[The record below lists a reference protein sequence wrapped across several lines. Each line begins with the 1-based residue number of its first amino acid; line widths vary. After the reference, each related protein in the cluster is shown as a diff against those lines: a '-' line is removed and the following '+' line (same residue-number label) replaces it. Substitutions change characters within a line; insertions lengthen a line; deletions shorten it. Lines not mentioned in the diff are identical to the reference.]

1 MIKPTPRTLTLVSD
15 IVQMIVTF
23 AILLCFAFPVVWVIV
38 TSVTP
43 ESAMYNAD
51 LRLVDIALTFEN
63 YRDLWSSRFQV
74 YIINSIGVATIS
86 TVVTVFI
93 AMLAAYAF
101 SRFRFRGKS
110 ALLSTFAFTQLFPFA
125 VLLMPLYI
133 MYHRLNLV
141 NTYLGIIIA
150 YLAITLPF
158 CVYMLLGYF
167 QNVSISLD
175 EAARIDGCSTFGI
188 IFRVVFPVAWPGVVA
203 TAVYVFVRSWEEYL
217 FALTLITDDSKKTVP
232 VGLANFFGQYTTQW
246 GSVMTASV
254 VATIPTLMFFFV
266 IQRQL
271 VSGLAAGA
279 VKQ

>member
-1 MIKPTPRTLTLVSD
+1 MIKPPRTARVVGDLVHM
-15 IVQMIVTF
+15 VATF
-23 AILLCFAFPVVWVIV
+23 AILSCFAFPVVWVV
-38 TSVTP
+38 ATSVTP
-43 ESAMYNAD
+43 ESEMYNAD
-51 LRLVDIALTFEN
+51 LRLIDIAPTFEN
-63 YRDLWSSRFQV
+63 YRDLWNSGFQV
-74 YIINSIGVATIS
+74 YIMNSIAVATIS
-86 TVVTVFI
+86 TVVTVFVAI
-93 AMLAAYAF
+93 LAAYAF

-141 NTYLGIIIA
+141 NTYLGIIIS

-167 QNVSISLD
+167 RSVSVSLD

-217 FALTLITDDSKKTVP
+217 FALTLITDDGKRTVP

-254 VATIPTLMFFFV
+254 VAMIPTLIFFFV

-271 VSGLAAGA
+271 VSGLAAEA

>member
-1 MIKPTPRTLTLVSD
+1 MIKPPRTARVVGDLVHM
-15 IVQMIVTF
+15 VATF
-23 AILLCFAFPVVWVIV
+23 AILSCFAFPVVWVV
-38 TSVTP
+38 ATSVTP
-43 ESAMYNAD
+43 ESEMYNAD
-51 LRLVDIALTFEN
+51 LRLIDIAPTFEN
-63 YRDLWSSRFQV
+63 YRDLWNSGFQV
-74 YIINSIGVATIS
+74 YIMNSIAVATIS
-86 TVVTVFI
+86 TVVTVFVAI
-93 AMLAAYAF
+93 LAAYAF

-141 NTYLGIIIA
+141 NTYLGIIIS

-167 QNVSISLD
+167 RSVSVSLD

-217 FALTLITDDSKKTVP
+217 FALTLITDDGKRTVP

-254 VATIPTLMFFFV
+254 VATIPTLIFFFV

>member
-1 MIKPTPRTLTLVSD
+1 M
-15 IVQMIVTF
+15 
-23 AILLCFAFPVVWVIV
+23 
-38 TSVTP
+38 
-43 ESAMYNAD
+43 
-51 LRLVDIALTFEN
+51 
-63 YRDLWSSRFQV
+63 
-74 YIINSIGVATIS
+74 NSIAVATIS
-86 TVVTVFI
+86 TVVTVFVAI
-93 AMLAAYAF
+93 LAAYAF

-141 NTYLGIIIA
+141 NTYLGIIIS

-167 QNVSISLD
+167 RSVSVSLD

-217 FALTLITDDSKKTVP
+217 FALTLITDDGKRTVP

-254 VATIPTLMFFFV
+254 VATLPTLIFFFV